1 MYDKKEKVL
10 NWCKS
15 EAVLLAAAFCAAV
28 SAIFVPP
35 SAAYLSY
42 IDLRVLCLL
51 LCLMAVV
58 AGFQHCGVFV
68 VLAQR
73 LLAGRKKLRVLSLL
87 LVLLPFFSSM
97 LITNDVALITFVP
110 FTLLILEMAN
120 QQDRIIPV
128 VILQTVAAN
137 LGSMATPVGNPQN
150 LFLCGAFD
158 LSAGD
163 FFGTLLPF
171 TLLSLAALSAGA
183 LIGPGTTVQVSFPE
197 RAAIRS
203 PRLLGVLTVLFA
215 LCLLSVFRIL
225 HYGVLTAVVVLTLL
239 LLRRELLARVDYGL
253 LLTFIFFFIFAGNMG
268 EIPAL
273 RQLLAEWMDRSALLT
288 SALASQVISNVPA
301 AVLLAGFTDDW
312 RGLLLG
318 VDLGGLGTPIASL
331 ASLIALKFYLR
342 SRGARPGAF
351 LLRFS
356 LINFAGLAA
365 LLALSLLLF

>member
-1 MYDKKEKVL
+1 MDCVMVRKALSWCRGEIVL
-10 NWCKS
+10 
-15 EAVLLAAAFCAAV
+15 VAAAVCAGI

-35 SAAYLSY
+35 SAAYWGY

-58 AGFQHCGVFV
+58 AGLQSCGVFV
-68 VLAQR
+68 LLAQK
-73 LLAGRKKLRVLSLL
+73 LLAGEKDLRLLQLL

-110 FTLLILEMAN
+110 FALLILEMAGEE
-120 QQDRIIPV
+120 RKIIPV

-150 LFLCGAFD
+150 LFLCGKFQ

-163 FFGTLLPF
+163 FFSAMLPYTLV
-171 TLLSLAALSAGA
+171 SLVALCIGA
-183 LIGPGTTVQVSFPE
+183 LAGRGRHVRVNFPE
-197 RAAIRS
+197 PAVIQS
-203 PRLLGVLTVLFA
+203 PRLLAVLVVLFL
-215 LCLLSVFRIL
+215 LCLLSVFRVL
-225 HYGVLTAVVVLTLL
+225 HYGILTAIVVVSLL
-239 LLRRELLARVDYGL
+239 ALRRDLLGKVDYSL
-253 LLTFIFFFIFAGNMG
+253 LLTFVFFFIFAGNMG

-273 RQLLAEWMDRSALLT
+273 REALAGLMGRSALLT

-301 AVLLAGFTDDW
+301 AVLLAGFTQDW

-331 ASLIALKFYLR
+331 ASLIALKYYLR
-342 SRGARPGAF
+342 SRSAKPGKF
-351 LLRFS
+351 LLWFS
-356 LINFAGLAA
+356 VVNFAGLG
-365 LLALSLLLF
+365 LLLLMAWM

>member
-1 MYDKKEKVL
+1 MTRKERFII
-10 NWCKS
+10 WCKS

-28 SAIFVPP
+28 SALFVPP

-58 AGFQHCGVFV
+58 AGFQYCGVFV

-73 LLAGRKKLRVLSLL
+73 LLAGRKHLRVLSLL

-110 FTLLILEMAN
+110 FTLLMLDMAG
-120 QQDRIIPV
+120 QKDRIIPV

-150 LFLCGAFD
+150 LFLCGAFG

-171 TLLSLAALSAGA
+171 TLLSLLALSAGA
-183 LIGPGTTVQVSFPE
+183 LIGPSRTVQVDFRQP
-197 RAAIRS
+197 AAIRD
-203 PRLLGVLTVLFA
+203 PRLLAVLTGLFL
-215 LCLLSVFRIL
+215 LCLLSVFRVL
-225 HYGVLTAVVVLTLL
+225 HYGILTAVVVIVLL
-239 LLRRELLARVDYGL
+239 VMKWQLLARVDYGL

-273 RQLLAEWMDRSALLT
+273 RQLLAGWMDRSALLT
-288 SALASQVISNVPA
+288 SALASQIISNVPA
-301 AVLLAGFTDDW
+301 SVLLAGFTSDW

-331 ASLIALKFYLR
+331 ASLIAMKFYLH
-342 SRGARPGAF
+342 SEGAKAAPF

-356 LINFAGLAA
+356 LVNFGGLAV
-365 LLALSLLLF
+365 LLALAVLF